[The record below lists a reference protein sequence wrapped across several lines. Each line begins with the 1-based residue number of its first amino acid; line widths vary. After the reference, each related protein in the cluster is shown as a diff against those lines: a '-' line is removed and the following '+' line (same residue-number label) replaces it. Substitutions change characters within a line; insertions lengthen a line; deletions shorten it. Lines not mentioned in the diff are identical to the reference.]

1 MICRHGAT
9 LLIKKLR
16 LNLPWPIGSLAIL
29 IVTLIWPCSGQ
40 NVVKGHIEIVAAK
53 NPRRTVSRYLPKSA
67 RITKTNPSKTAVV
80 WLQPKIATTPHS
92 GDRQQKEIKQRHL
105 QFSPNVMALQIGE
118 TVSFPNQDDEYH
130 NVLSY
135 SLAKEFDL
143 GRYLKSETPPK
154 IQFDQAGVIE
164 INCEIHEHMRG
175 YIVVVDTPYYL
186 TTSDGQFQFENVP
199 AGQYTLHAWT
209 GPRRQLQESITV
221 QKGKPTIIDLGKRP

>member
-1 MICRHGAT
+1 MF
-9 LLIKKLR
+9 
-16 LNLPWPIGSLAIL
+16 WPNI
-29 IVTLIWPCSGQ
+29 
-40 NVVKGHIEIVAAK
+40 VKGHIEIVAAK
-53 NPRRTVSRYLPKSA
+53 NPRHRLTLPSEVRKNHENQP
-67 RITKTNPSKTAVV
+67 IKTAVV
-80 WLQPKIATTPHS
+80 WLQPKKHHTGP
-92 GDRQQKEIKQRHL
+92 GDRQQKETCNDT
-105 QFSPNVMALQIGE
+105 FNFPSNVMALQIGE